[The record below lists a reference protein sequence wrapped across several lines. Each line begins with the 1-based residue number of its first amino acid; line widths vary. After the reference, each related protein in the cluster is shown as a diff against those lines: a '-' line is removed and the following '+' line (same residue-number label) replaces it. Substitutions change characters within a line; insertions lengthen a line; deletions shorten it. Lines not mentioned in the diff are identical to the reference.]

1 MIYIWFIASSQ
12 SMNTC
17 GTPENLGILTRTCS
31 ALIPYTNWWVKSD
44 HVRAS
49 ENVLGAPVREVDSES
64 HERFARALIIAF
76 ECQNADTPEKGIHCV
91 ALAVRNALRT
101 LPLRTP
107 GHQENPHGH

>member
-1 MIYIWFIASSQ
+1 MEALHDLYLVHCVISIYEHLWNPREFG
-12 SMNTC
+12 N
-17 GTPENLGILTRTCS
+17 
-31 ALIPYTNWWVKSD
+31 PYTDLWRSYTL
-44 HVRAS
+44 
-49 ENVLGAPVREVDSES
+49 LGAPVREVDSES

-101 LPLRTP
+101 LPPRTP